1 MIILLAITSF
11 IILNKLYDH
20 ILVYIYDF
28 ETVIELPS
36 TKLIS
41 ESFELFESLICDLI
55 TRYQDDSKLT
65 WTIYVVAKLSLK
77 NNFLDVVS

>member
-11 IILNKLYDH
+11 IIVSKLYDH

-28 ETVIELPS
+28 QTVIELPS

-41 ESFELFESLICDLI
+41 ESFKLFESLIYDPI

-65 WTIYVVAKLSLK
+65 
-77 NNFLDVVS
+77 